1 MRTLTNSTRSI
12 WRSPLVRRCGGFT
25 LLEALVVIFLIAIV
39 ATLAAPNLIAWRN
52 KAKIRSA
59 ANNLKGDLELAKFKA
74 AQINGQVAIQYT
86 ADDYEIFH
94 DSGGLKYIRD
104 SGEQLYRARSLPP
117 GVNIDLED
125 SSNINFKG
133 KGTARSGSIY
143 LVNSNGLKKRVKVS
157 AVGRIKIEDKPK

>member
-1 MRTLTNSTRSI
+1 M
-12 WRSPLVRRCGGFT
+12 RRCGGFT

-39 ATLAAPNLIAWRN
+39 ATIAAPNLIAWRN

-59 ANNLKGDLELAKFKA
+59 ADNLKGDLELAKFKA

-94 DSGGLKYIRD
+94 DSGGLTYTRD

-117 GVNIDLED
+117 GVNIDLKD
-125 SSNINFKG
+125 STNINFKG

-143 LVNSNGLKKRVKVS
+143 LVNSNGLRKRVKVS

>member
-1 MRTLTNSTRSI
+1 M
-12 WRSPLVRRCGGFT
+12 RRCGGFT

-59 ANNLKGDLELAKFKA
+59 ADNLKGDLELAKFKA
-74 AQINGQVAIQYT
+74 AQINNPVAIQYT

-94 DSGGLKYIRD
+94 DSGVLTYIRD
-104 SGEQLYRARSLPP
+104 PGEQLYRARSLPP
-117 GVNIDLED
+117 GVNIDLKD
-125 SSNINFKG
+125 STNINFKG
-133 KGTARSGSIY
+133 RGTARSGSIY
-143 LVNSNGLKKRVKVS
+143 LVNSNGLRKWVKVS